1 MFDVVVDIV
10 IISRN
15 SSSAVYNKKP
25 APRNLYSPVN
35 CNLVQTLIFDKE
47 CPVSTLSF

>member
-10 IISRN
+10 IIS

-25 APRNLYSPVN
+25 APRNLLSP
-35 CNLVQTLIFDKE
+35 
-47 CPVSTLSF
+47 